1 MPFFGIHLPHKKGTA
16 QSATVKLPLPEVV
29 KIPMSQHMGTPC
41 EPTVKVGDTVTVG
54 QKIGD
59 STAFMSTPVHS
70 SVSGTVKAIEDYLL
84 ASGKVCKAV
93 VIETDGNQTVSE
105 DVKPPQVDDLKSF
118 VAAIKE
124 SGCCGLGG
132 AGFPTHIKL
141 NVDINDKPIDSLV
154 INAAECEPY
163 ITSDCREIIERPDD
177 VIDGIKQVMKYLEI
191 EKAYICIEKNK
202 PEAIKLMKEKTAS
215 EGNIKVV
222 PLRASYPQ
230 GAEKVVA
237 YSATGRIVG
246 EGELPSAKGIIV
258 LNVST
263 AGFISRYLKTGMP
276 LVEKRLTLDGD
287 AFRTPCNVMALVGTP
302 VSKLIKFADGAEGA
316 IAKLIAGGP
325 MMGMCLYDFETPVT
339 KTNNAILGFT
349 EKLAVR
355 KEEQTACIHC
365 GRCVS
370 ACPMKLM
377 PNEIAKAYEAKDADM
392 LRKLKLNLC
401 MNCGSCSYVCPARRN
416 VAETNQLAKGLIR

>member
-1 MPFFGIHLPHKKGTA
+1 
-16 QSATVKLPLPEVV
+16 
-29 KIPMSQHMGTPC
+29 
-41 EPTVKVGDTVTVG
+41 
-54 QKIGD
+54 
-59 STAFMSTPVHS
+59 
-70 SVSGTVKAIEDYLL
+70 
-84 ASGKVCKAV
+84 
-93 VIETDGNQTVSE
+93 
-105 DVKPPQVDDLKSF
+105 
-118 VAAIKE
+118 
-124 SGCCGLGG
+124 
-132 AGFPTHIKL
+132 
-141 NVDINDKPIDSLV
+141 
-154 INAAECEPY
+154 
-163 ITSDCREIIERPDD
+163 
-177 VIDGIKQVMKYLEI
+177 
-191 EKAYICIEKNK
+191 
-202 PEAIKLMKEKTAS
+202 
-215 EGNIKVV
+215 
-222 PLRASYPQ
+222 
-230 GAEKVVA
+230 
-237 YSATGRIVG
+237 
-246 EGELPSAKGIIV
+246 
-258 LNVST
+258 
-263 AGFISRYLKTGMP
+263 MP

-349 EKLAVR
+349 EKLTVR

>member
-1 MPFFGIHLPHKKGTA
+1 MPFWGIKLDHHKTTADSQTISIPLPK
-16 QSATVKLPLPEVV
+16 TVKIL
-29 KIPMSQHMGTPC
+29 MSQHMGTPC
-41 EPTVKVGDTVTVG
+41 DLLVGVGDEVRVG

-59 STAFMSTPVHS
+59 SAAFMSTPIHS
-70 SVSGTVKAIEDYLL
+70 SVSGTVKAVEDYLL

-93 VIETDGNQTVSE
+93 VIETDGKQAVCETVQ
-105 DVKPPQVDDLKSF
+105 PPQVNDLASF
-118 VAAIKE
+118 VKAIKE

-141 NVDINDKPIDSLV
+141 NVDIKDKPIDSLV

-163 ITSDCREIIERPDD
+163 ITSDCRELIERPDD
-177 VIDGIKQVMKYLEI
+177 VIDGVEKVMKYLEI
-191 EKAYICIEKNK
+191 ENAYICIEKNK
-202 PEAIKLMKEKTAS
+202 PQAIKIMKEKTA
-215 EGNIKVV
+215 GKKNITVV
-222 PLRASYPQ
+222 PLRSSYPQ

-237 YSATGRIVG
+237 YSATGRIIG

-258 LNVST
+258 MNVST

-287 AFRTPCNVMALVGTP
+287 AFRTPCNAMVPVGTP
-302 VSKLIKFADGAEGA
+302 VSDLVKFADGSEDA
-316 IAKLIAGGP
+316 IAKLLAGGP
-325 MMGMCLYDFETPVT
+325 MMGMCLYDFSAPIT
-339 KTNNAILGFT
+339 KTNNAILAFT
-349 EKLAVR
+349 EKYATD
-355 KEEQTACIHC
+355 KEPKTACIHC

-377 PNEIAKAYEAKDADM
+377 PTELEKAYEAKDADM

-401 MNCGSCSYVCPARRN
+401 MNCGSCTYVCPAKHN
-416 VAETNQLAKGLIR
+416 LAEVNQLAKALIR